1 MLMGMDSASRLPL
14 TSLPFALC
22 TLRFALASLL
32 FAAFLCVLCGK
43 TALAQPRQPLPP
55 EQRVRYKINLSLD
68 FENRK
73 YTGDE
78 RIHWVNH
85 ENHGIGTLIF
95 HLYSNARIPN
105 YVAPKQTPDEPRL
118 EILEVKSGDNPDVSG
133 PLQFALEDHDET
145 LRVNLK
151 QDVQPGK
158 AVEVLIKFRGEV
170 PEIDPDETG
179 LVAHVMQQVSSAIGN
194 ARELR
199 RARDINFR
207 CRGVMLLG
215 TWYPVLAGRDNDEWL
230 RRIDPGIGDAMLA
243 DVADYEVNVATPPGI
258 SVFTPVESKQV
269 ATQDGK
275 AVSTFAAE
283 NLRDFAVVAGA
294 GMTSEERVISGVKIR
309 SIYRSE
315 HELAAKRALNIAAN
329 AVAIY
334 IRRLGPLPIQMISL
348 VDAPLVTTLS
358 NAEFSGFAAIASAFY
373 VNFDSPNVSNMP
385 DIIREQRASVEE
397 SLEWT
402 VAHVV
407 AHQWWGATVGS
418 DPGREPVLDESLAN
432 WSALIYYREM
442 YGEQKADVALDEQLR
457 GVYKLYRT
465 FGGEDMEANLPS
477 SYYRNSFQ
485 YSAIVTSKGALM
497 FEALRK
503 LLGNEKFFAALRSY
517 YETNQFEIADTN
529 DLRSAFA
536 GTSSVEQRRQVSRTF
551 DRWLIGRRG
560 DEDIAPPDPKLAEE
574 LGLPTNKNGKNVFS
588 RVGKFF
594 WQQMTRIR

>member
-1 MLMGMDSASRLPL
+1 
-14 TSLPFALC
+14 
-22 TLRFALASLL
+22 
-32 FAAFLCVLCGK
+32 
-43 TALAQPRQPLPP
+43 
-55 EQRVRYKINLSLD
+55 
-68 FENRK
+68 
-73 YTGDE
+73 
-78 RIHWVNH
+78 
-85 ENHGIGTLIF
+85 
-95 HLYSNARIPN
+95 
-105 YVAPKQTPDEPRL
+105 
-118 EILEVKSGDNPDVSG
+118 
-133 PLQFALEDHDET
+133 
-145 LRVNLK
+145 
-151 QDVQPGK
+151 
-158 AVEVLIKFRGEV
+158 
-170 PEIDPDETG
+170 
-179 LVAHVMQQVSSAIGN
+179 
-194 ARELR
+194 
-199 RARDINFR
+199 
-207 CRGVMLLG
+207 
-215 TWYPVLAGRDNDEWL
+215 
-230 RRIDPGIGDAMLA
+230 
-243 DVADYEVNVATPPGI
+243 
-258 SVFTPVESKQV
+258 
-269 ATQDGK
+269 
-275 AVSTFAAE
+275 
-283 NLRDFAVVAGA
+283 
-294 GMTSEERVISGVKIR
+294 
-309 SIYRSE
+309 
-315 HELAAKRALNIAAN
+315 
-329 AVAIY
+329 
-334 IRRLGPLPIQMISL
+334 
-348 VDAPLVTTLS
+348 
-358 NAEFSGFAAIASAFY
+358 

-432 WSALIYYREM
+432 WSALVYYREM